1 MKFITP
7 FKTLVPGD
15 RYERDFFPGEV
26 CPSSIEEVARAAGA
40 LANSAPVEA
49 AAPRK
54 PATKAARRRK
64 A

>member
-1 MKFITP
+1 MRFIKP

-40 LANSAPVEA
+40 LADPAEP

-54 PATKAARRRK
+54 PAAKAPRRRK